1 MELFKVEYEGQQMV
15 VRKSESGSMYVPL
28 PTRYGNRGAA
38 FRESITHEE
47 RGWRF
52 TSTQDDD
59 IEYYFHMWLKPDG
72 RMAWAND
79 MTHGIEEFN
88 EPFNPYYP
96 NAGVLNDTALKLY
109 SIVKQIEA
117 YQKRN
122 LPMTEL
128 FLLRQYYLTTSLK
141 MLGYN
146 SVDDVI
152 ENSNVSREYLGL
164 NVVASQLEEYR
175 SLSGL
180 VVSAGNL
187 SGQESFLCIA
197 PENIDRR
204 KALELAKPVKEQI
217 EDNVQFMQEQDN
229 SLSQKRTI
237 LPGYRT
243 RMSEKMGVYSCDN
256 YERAVRNAALL
267 LLELNSDLLT
277 PEQRERIGVEQF
289 SCVEEL
295 ALKDKISEL
304 IDSRDFN
311 EACKVES
318 KFAYDESRELIR
330 KAKEVITSGKDTV
343 QDVSKII
350 NEETKHAD
358 DRKRSLDNHEKYG
371 FKKKRKSKGYSL
383 DDE

>member
-15 VRKSESGSMYVPL
+15 VRKSERGSIYVPL
-28 PTRYGNRGAA
+28 PARYGNRGSA

-79 MTHGIEEFN
+79 MTYGIEEFSQ
-88 EPFNPYYP
+88 PFNPVYP
-96 NAGVLNDTALKLY
+96 NAGVLNDTASKLY

-117 YQKRN
+117 YQNRN
-122 LPMTEL
+122 LPTTEL

-141 MLGYN
+141 MLGYD

-152 ENSNVSREYLGL
+152 ENSNVSRDYLGL
-164 NVVASQLEEYR
+164 NVIASQLEDYR

-187 SGQESFLCIA
+187 SGEEAFLCIA
-197 PENIDRR
+197 PENIDRK

-217 EDNVQFMQEQDN
+217 EDNIQFMQEQDS
-229 SLSQKRTI
+229 SLAQKRTI

-243 RMSEKMGVYSCDN
+243 KMSEKVGVYSCDN

-318 KFAYDESRELIR
+318 RFAYDESIELIR
-330 KAKEVITSGKDTV
+330 RAKEVVAPRDTV
-343 QDVSKII
+343 QDMTKII
-350 NEETKHAD
+350 DEERKHSN
-358 DRKRSLDNHEKYG
+358 DRKRSLDNHEKYN

>member
-1 MELFKVEYEGQQMV
+1 MELFKVEYEGQKIV
-15 VRKSESGSMYVPL
+15 VQKSENGSIYVSL

-79 MTHGIEEFN
+79 MTYGIEEFN

-96 NAGVLNDTALKLY
+96 NAGVLNDTASKLY
-109 SIVKQIEA
+109 SIVKQIET
-117 YQKRN
+117 YQKRDI
-122 LPMTEL
+122 PATEL

-141 MLGYN
+141 MLGYD
-146 SVDDVI
+146 SIDSVI
-152 ENSNVSREYLGL
+152 EDTNVHREYLGL
-164 NVVASQLEEYR
+164 NVVASQLENYR

-180 VVSAGNL
+180 VVSAGDL
-187 SGQESFLCIA
+187 RGEEAIFCIA

-217 EDNVQFMQEQDN
+217 EDNIQFIQEQD
-229 SLSQKRTI
+229 STLSQKRTI

-243 RMSEKMGVYSCDN
+243 RMSGKVGVYSCDN
-256 YERAVRNAALL
+256 YERAVKNAALL

-277 PEQRERIGVEQF
+277 PEQRERLGIEQF
-289 SCVEEL
+289 SSVEEL
-295 ALKDKISEL
+295 ALKDRISEL
-304 IDSRDFN
+304 IDSREFN
-311 EACKVES
+311 EACRTES
-318 KFAYDESRELIR
+318 QFAYEESRELIR
-330 KAKEVITSGKDTV
+330 KAKEVAASDRDTT
-343 QDVSKII
+343 QDVTRII
-350 NEETKHAD
+350 NEETTHAN
-358 DRKRSLDNHEKYG
+358 DRKRSLDNHEKYD

>member
-122 LPMTEL
+122 LPTTEL

-141 MLGYN
+141 ILGYD
-146 SVDDVI
+146 SVDAVI

-180 VVSAGNL
+180 VVSVGDL

-197 PENIDRR
+197 PENIDRK

-243 RMSEKMGVYSCDN
+243 GMSEKMGVYSCDN

-295 ALKDKISEL
+295 ALKDKISAL

>member
-1 MELFKVEYEGQQMV
+1 MELFKVEYEGQKMV
-15 VRKSESGSMYVPL
+15 VQKSERGSIYVPL

-79 MTHGIEEFN
+79 MTYGIEEFR

-96 NAGVLNDTALKLY
+96 NAGVLNDTASKLY

-117 YQKRN
+117 YQKRDI
-122 LPMTEL
+122 PATEL

-141 MLGYN
+141 MLGYD
-146 SVDDVI
+146 SIDAVI
-152 ENSNVSREYLGL
+152 EGANVHRGCLGL
-164 NVVASQLEEYR
+164 NVVASQLENYR

-180 VVSAGNL
+180 VVSAGEL
-187 SGQESFLCIA
+187 GGDEALFCIA
-197 PENIDRR
+197 PENIDRK
-204 KALELAKPVKEQI
+204 KALELANPVKEQI
-217 EDNVQFMQEQDN
+217 EDNIQFMQEQD
-229 SLSQKRTI
+229 STLAQKRTI

-243 RMSEKMGVYSCDN
+243 KMAEKVGVYTCDN
-256 YERAVRNAALL
+256 YEKAVRNAALL

-277 PEQRERIGVEQF
+277 PEQRERLGVEQF
-289 SCVEEL
+289 SSVEEL
-295 ALKDKISEL
+295 VLKDKISAL
-304 IDSRDFN
+304 IDSKDFN
-311 EACKVES
+311 EACKTES

-330 KAKEVITSGKDTV
+330 KAKEAGAADKVTA
-343 QDVSKII
+343 QDVARII

-358 DRKRSLDNHEKYG
+358 DRKRSLDNHEKYD

>member
-15 VRKSESGSMYVPL
+15 VRKSESGSIYVPL
-28 PTRYGNRGAA
+28 PTRYGDRGSA

-79 MTHGIEEFN
+79 MTYRIEEFSQ
-88 EPFNPYYP
+88 PFNPLYP

-152 ENSNVSREYLGL
+152 ENSNVSRDYLGL

-187 SGQESFLCIA
+187 SGEEAFLCIV
-197 PENIDRR
+197 PENVDRK

-217 EDNVQFMQEQDN
+217 EDSIQFMQEQD
-229 SLSQKRTI
+229 SILSQKRTI

-243 RMSEKMGVYSCDN
+243 RMSEKVGIYSCDN
-256 YERAVRNAALL
+256 YEKAVRNLALL

-277 PEQRERIGVEQF
+277 PEQRERIGVRQF

-304 IDSRDFN
+304 IDSKDFN

-318 KFAYDESRELIR
+318 KFAYDEARELIR
-330 KAKEVITSGKDTV
+330 KAKEVVSSGKDTS
-343 QDVSKII
+343 QDVSEII
-350 NEETKHAD
+350 NNETKHAD
-358 DRKRSLDNHEKYG
+358 ERKRSLDNHEKYD